1 MASFIRS
8 WIVSSIIS
16 HDEQH
21 GADLSPQLS
30 NPVFCQ
36 LVKFTS
42 FRTASQ
48 PSRQISAVVSD
59 RTHRVSVVFERH
71 AADSYEQS
79 KAGENP
85 ELLTSSIRS
94 TLRLTE
100 YSISLLPQ
108 YPVTAQLDNVRV
120 QLVVHRW
127 AVVTGDGNEPV
138 YFPHT
143 VQVGR
148 GGTRADAEVNRIL
161 RKWWLG
167 DSQKSQPSLVTSEE
181 VHPGTFKRLKRVNQL
196 VADLS
201 AAGKALPAWLFTP
214 ASEAQRAEL
223 DAIDVFGTDPF
234 KPEPESLE
242 SNGHSGSLTNATQ
255 YLPTESTN
263 GTQYLSTESPRAQP
277 PDSQTQYLPSAS
289 PRTHESLHESA
300 QVPQTSRSPTKIVPP
315 TSRSPTKIV
324 PPTSR
329 SPTKIVPPTSQSPI
343 KIELAAAQHTQP
355 VIDMAIDI
363 SPPLRTGRFETPS
376 DSDDEDSDSISI
388 PIRFTSRRTKPP
400 RRQVFK
406 SSPQVPRASSQPTGE
421 TDEDDLSDYEKE
433 QRRAQKRPVP
443 SPQLSSPS
451 MPRKRPRHSGA
462 SNVDADDEAS
472 QERPRK
478 LAKAEIVSPIK
489 SSWEP
494 TPGQRVLSRLVS
506 VSVSEAVRQ
515 VLPKYRPDLTTFTV
529 PGMSK
534 EMVEYVRARA
544 VEEKAARERG
554 QRKSGR

>member
-36 LVKFTS
+36 LVK
-42 FRTASQ
+42 
-48 PSRQISAVVSD
+48 
-59 RTHRVSVVFERH
+59 
-71 AADSYEQS
+71 
-79 KAGENP
+79 
-85 ELLTSSIRS
+85 
-94 TLRLTE
+94 
-100 YSISLLPQ
+100 

-167 DSQKSQPSLVTSEE
+167 DSQKSQPSLVVPAEPVGEPSAMASNALPGPSREAK